1 MKNARHEADDAQ
13 QLREEIEHTRE
24 ALGASVEQLA
34 AKADVQGRAR
44 AQAAAV
50 AGRMRTAAAKARE
63 QALTGAGIVSKG
75 ASIARKQ
82 WLPLSAAAGALLAIA
97 AVGFRHRRRLWAS
110 CCISR

>member
-75 ASIARKQ
+75 ASIGRKQ
-82 WLPLSAAAGALLAIA
+82 WLPLSAAAGALAIA